1 MLRSE
6 YYFVYLVSF
15 GLSLANSLCRY
26 TDAANL
32 KEHASSPAFKQ
43 FGKALAGN
51 LAAAPEIKR
60 ADFIAGFEGRSKL

>member
-1 MLRSE
+1 
-6 YYFVYLVSF
+6 
-15 GLSLANSLCRY
+15 
-26 TDAANL
+26 L